1 MRYKLT
7 IFMPL
12 LNSTIMRL
20 NEITSI
26 IENKSQLTPDNES
39 LIKEIF
45 REINEKGERYDVDE
59 IESWFENEGSW
70 NSKDVRSRIVN
81 ISHYAQ
87 TKFEQTNKF
96 RIVDDSCEDGDS
108 CSCGN

>member
-1 MRYKLT
+1 
-7 IFMPL
+7 
-12 LNSTIMRL
+12 MRL